1 MTGKIFGIPLA
12 LIVLVLFIAFL
23 VNLPMFLFYRQTYN
37 KLSVMDLKLNEL
49 NATLKAKPSVIP
61 TVTPIVEE
69 EEEATPS
76 PTIRRLPSAT
86 PTQTE

>member
-1 MTGKIFGIPLA
+1 
-12 LIVLVLFIAFL
+12 
-23 VNLPMFLFYRQTYN
+23 
-37 KLSVMDLKLNEL
+37 MDLKLNEL